1 MVFFVC
7 KQLHDII
14 ICIVSKFEVVNLIK
28 IFLIFWKEKLFF
40 ELNDRG
46 VKDLLK
52 NKIISDM

>member
-7 KQLHDII
+7 KQLHDI